1 MGAVGSREF
10 IPTRARAGMKS
21 PPTDRNDVAET
32 ASVEANARHT
42 KIWQKPGAG
51 RALWGRGSRLGYA
64 PTVTD
69 SPPSGPKVGSPGAAP
84 SIVALVAQGVLDSE
98 LAALVWLLV
107 EARVPLVVAA
117 PEGRAGAGGQLL
129 AGIIGSIHAD
139 EQTEALL
146 APMGAA
152 GASSLVRG
160 RRAGGVLEAASLA
173 EVRTRLGSGPLPLSE
188 DQLTFLGCV
197 LVIGEGS
204 GGRRG
209 RLRVTA
215 AHYVR
220 PLARDAHGHSQ
231 RLDPAVLAA
240 WDSRLERYEHFA
252 WGVLPEIA
260 ARLGRRTGDLEADLH
275 HRRDDLAGLA
285 KAGLSD
291 IGEVRRLIA
300 GYRVRWGD
308 ADHSLVGEGGHAKP
322 GAGHGLP
329 GNAHDGHAHGEE
341 AGDGPAKSGG
351 GHGIPGGTHEGH
363 AHGDEAGDGHAH
375 EGGADDGNGHRP
387 H

>member
-1 MGAVGSREF
+1 MSDLTPPRS
-10 IPTRARAGMKS
+10 PQPPPAG
-21 PPTDRNDVAET
+21 
-32 ASVEANARHT
+32 
-42 KIWQKPGAG
+42 PGA
-51 RALWGRGSRLGYA
+51 
-64 PTVTD
+64 D
-69 SPPSGPKVGSPGAAP
+69 PSLVG
-84 SIVALVAQGVLDSE
+84 LVARGVLDAE
-98 LAALVWLLV
+98 LAALVWVLV

-117 PEGRAGAGGQLL
+117 PPGRVGAGGQLL
-129 AGIIGSIHAD
+129 AGIIGSIHPD
-139 EQTEALL
+139 ESVETL
-146 APMGAA
+146 AGPLGSA

-160 RRAGGVLEAASLA
+160 RRAGGVLEADSLSD
-173 EVRTRLGSGPLPLSE
+173 VRQQLGAGPLPLSV

-204 GGRRG
+204 EGRRG

-231 RLDPAVLAA
+231 RLDPAVLAV
-240 WDSRLERYEHFA
+240 WDARLERYEHFA

-285 KAGLSD
+285 KAGVTDLD
-291 IGEVRRLIA
+291 EVRRLIA

-308 ADHSLVGEGGHAKP
+308 ADHGAAA
-322 GAGHGLP
+322 GAGHASP
-329 GNAHDGHAHGEE
+329 TATHDDH
-341 AGDGPAKSGG
+341 D
-351 GHGIPGGTHEGH
+351 HEGP
-363 AHGDEAGDGHAH
+363 GHQ
-375 EGGADDGNGHRP
+375 P